1 MHFFFSSR
9 RRHTRCSRDWSS
21 DVCSSDLR
29 CAPTT
34 WVSAF
39 RIFLWSVTGLILPSV
54 IGTCRLSASCVR
66 SIIKAAEMK
75 IAVHFYSYFK
85 DLTGSAETIETLPPG
100 GTIADLLNQL
110 TARFPELR
118 AMRNSTLVAVGV
130 DYQGRGYVLKEGD
143 EVSLFPPV
151 QGG

>member
-1 MHFFFSSR
+1 
-9 RRHTRCSRDWSS
+9 
-21 DVCSSDLR
+21 
-29 CAPTT
+29 
-34 WVSAF
+34 
-39 RIFLWSVTGLILPSV
+39 
-54 IGTCRLSASCVR
+54 
-66 SIIKAAEMK
+66 MK

-110 TARFPELR
+110 TARFPELG